1 MRSCSKAAAKTIR
14 PGGRAV
20 PTEPLEVATTAK
32 VLAAPVQDDP
42 GPNATPLEPEDGA
55 FSLWLNRSLRQAYD
69 AVVAEPIP
77 DTLLRLIEESRGE

>member
-1 MRSCSKAAAKTIR
+1 
-14 PGGRAV
+14 V

-32 VLAAPVQDDP
+32 VLAAPVQEDP